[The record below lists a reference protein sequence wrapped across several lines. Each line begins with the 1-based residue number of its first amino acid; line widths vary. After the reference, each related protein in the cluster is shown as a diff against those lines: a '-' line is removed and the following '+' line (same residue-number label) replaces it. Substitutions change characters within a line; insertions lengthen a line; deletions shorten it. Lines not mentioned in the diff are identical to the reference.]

1 VEADGVHSVLPEL
14 RFRGPD
20 LDRLTTPLRRRPDGT
35 HEAVSWETALK
46 EIAGRPRA
54 RHAAHGGEAY
64 APNAEDRNVITAFA
78 TVKA

>member
-1 VEADGVHSVLPEL
+1 
-14 RFRGPD
+14 
-20 LDRLTTPLRRRPDGT
+20 
-35 HEAVSWETALK
+35 VSWETALK